1 MKKLLYLFI
10 STSIFLASCSKDCAT
25 PEPKEEWLFVHTAVS
40 AKILNNT
47 TIEIPV
53 TTKILAFTD
62 RPYREQYYMTAQQYA
77 DLWTHS
83 GDNCFQDDPP
93 NAVLTWLDGEEMKE
107 VEVVITHAVSDSNT
121 ITYTINDTSGVI
133 AGDIVDASLFVDG
146 NNSVLSIGDSY
157 GGGLIFHLDGKG
169 GGLIAGA
176 SNIGAWGGFNT
187 WGCEGTKILCDSG
200 TPYYQNEPHTV
211 IGTGQQ
217 NTIAILAA
225 CPTKGIAA
233 EVCASS
239 TLGGYNDW
247 FLPSKN
253 ELAAMFWNLHKKG
266 LGGFGNS
273 RYWSSS
279 EQCYNSEYSVYYYD
293 FSFTPLTYQIW
304 DFVTLKGDFLF
315 VRPARAF

>member
-1 MKKLLYLFI
+1 MKKLLYLFVA
-10 STSIFLASCSKDCAT
+10 TSILLASCSKDCAT
-25 PEPKEEWLFVHTAVS
+25 PEPQEEWLFVHTAVS
-40 AKILNNT
+40 AKILNAT
-47 TIEIPV
+47 TIVMPV
-53 TTKILAFTD
+53 TKKIFAFTD
-62 RPYREQYYMTAQQYA
+62 RPYRKQYYMTGQRYA

-83 GDNCFQDDPP
+83 GENSFQDDPP
-93 NAVLTWLDGEEMKE
+93 NAVLTWVDGEEMKD

-157 GGGLIFHLDGKG
+157 GGGLIFYLDGKG
-169 GGLIAGA
+169 GGLIAG
-176 SNIGAWGGFNT
+176 STNIGETWSGWNP
-187 WGCEGTKILCDSG
+187 WGCEGTKILCDGSQ
-200 TPYYQNEPHTV
+200 TNPEPHTA

-217 NTIAILAA
+217 NTIAILAT
-225 CPTKGIAA
+225 CSTKGIAA

-273 RYWSSS
+273 SYWSSS
-279 EQCYNSEYSVYYYD
+279 ERCSESEYSAYFYD
-293 FSFTPLTYQIW
+293 FSFTPSTYQIW
-304 DFVTLKGDFLF
+304 DFFELKSVHNY
-315 VRPARAF
+315 VRAVRAF